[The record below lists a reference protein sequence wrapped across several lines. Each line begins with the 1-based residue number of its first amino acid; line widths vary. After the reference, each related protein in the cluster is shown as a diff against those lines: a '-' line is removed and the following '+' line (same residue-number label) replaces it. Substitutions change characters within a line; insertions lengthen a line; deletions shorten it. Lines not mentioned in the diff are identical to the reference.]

1 MTFRIVQREVSQ
13 WMLLAACVLTACG
26 CEKRLATVEGRVTF
40 ENQPVEDGA
49 ISFESADK
57 QGPSSGGTIQDGQ
70 YRIERVPPGKK
81 VVRITAQRKTGKK
94 IPLESMFPKGMVPAG
109 VMTDEIIEYVPAK
122 YNDQSELSAEVGGGA
137 NHLDFELKKQ

>member
-1 MTFRIVQREVSQ
+1 
-13 WMLLAACVLTACG
+13 MLVAACFAATAGCG
-26 CEKRLATVEGRVTF
+26 KGIGSVEGRVTF
-40 ENQPVEDGA
+40 DNQPVEEGA

-109 VMTDEIIEYVPAK
+109 VMTDEIIKYVPAK
-122 YNDQSELSAEVGGGA
+122 YNDQSELTADVGGGA
-137 NHLDFELKKQ
+137 NHLDFDLKK